1 MLQYVTKNVSKN
13 TQFERKNDIGKGP
26 LLMSTAESPLAVSYP
41 SGDSLRQRFARWWDN
56 SPRLIL
62 LAPTIVIVLLLSIYP
77 LIRSLMMSF
86 SRVSLVPGGFQITF
100 SGLVNYQKLL
110 VGSEQRHVLG
120 KLGELS
126 PLAWVV
132 GLASTGLLLL
142 WLYRYVRSGRLK
154 PVGFILRV
162 IAVLFGAGLVWLSAG
177 TLSGEGLPGTLVV
190 TLIYVVGGVFF
201 QYTLGL
207 GLALLVTQNLPGK
220 RFFRVVF
227 LLPMTI
233 TPVGIGFLFRMMT
246 DTLIGPFSP
255 AWKAAGLVN
264 FSWISTGSGA
274 RTAVMIG
281 DIWQWTPFM
290 FIILLAALEGVSREQ
305 IEAALVDGASR
316 WQTFRYIVLP
326 EIAPVSLT
334 VVLIRLIEA
343 FKIIDMPRILTGGGP
358 GTATESLTFNAYN
371 QWKASASGWGESA
384 ALSYILL
391 IVVTFVAVMFVNVV
405 RNWVLEKL

>member
-1 MLQYVTKNVSKN
+1 
-13 TQFERKNDIGKGP
+13 
-26 LLMSTAESPLAVSYP
+26 MSTAEKPLVATYP
-41 SGDSLRQRFARWWDN
+41 AGDSLRQRIVRWWDE
-56 SPRLIL
+56 SPKLVL
-62 LAPTIVIVLLLSIYP
+62 LAPTILIVLLLSIFP
-77 LIRSLMMSF
+77 LIVSLLLSF
-86 SRVSLVPGGFQITF
+86 SRVGLVRGGFQITF
-100 SGLVNYQKLL
+100 AGLINYQKLL
-110 VGSEQRHVLG
+110 LGSEQRHVLG
-120 KLGELS
+120 RLGELS
-126 PLAWVV
+126 PLAWLV
-132 GLASTGLLLL
+132 GLASTGVLLL
-142 WLYRYVRSGRLK
+142 WLYRYVGSGRVRM
-154 PVGFILRV
+154 VGFILRIV
-162 IAVLFGAGLVWLSAG
+162 AVLFGSGLVWLSAS

-190 TLIYVVGGVFF
+190 TLVYVVGGVSF
-201 QYTLGL
+201 QYAAGL

-264 FSWISTGSGA
+264 FTWISTGSGA
-274 RTAVMIG
+274 RAAVMIG

-305 IEAALVDGASR
+305 IEAARVDGANR

-334 VVLIRLIEA
+334 VILIRLIEA

-405 RNWVLEKL
+405 RQWVLEKL

>member
-1 MLQYVTKNVSKN
+1 
-13 TQFERKNDIGKGP
+13 
-26 LLMSTAESPLAVSYP
+26 MSTAEKPLAAPYP
-41 SGDSLRQRFARWWDN
+41 SGETLRQRVLRWWDT
-56 SPRLIL
+56 SPKLIL
-62 LAPTIVIVLLLSIYP
+62 LVPTILIVLLLSIFP
-77 LIRSLMMSF
+77 LIVSLLLSF
-86 SRVSLVPGGFQITF
+86 SRVSLVRGGFQITLA
-100 SGLVNYQKLL
+100 GLANYQKLL
-110 VGSEQRHVLG
+110 LGSEQRHLLG

-132 GLASTGLLLL
+132 SLASTGLLLL
-142 WLYRYVRSGRLK
+142 WLYRYIKSGPLK
-154 PVGFILRV
+154 IVGVILRI
-162 IAVLFGAGLVWLSAG
+162 IAVIFGSALVWLCAS
-177 TLSGEGLPGTLVV
+177 TLSGEGIPGTMVV
-190 TLIYVVGGVFF
+190 TLVYVAGGVFF
-201 QYTLGL
+201 QYVLGL

-227 LLPMTI
+227 LLPMMI
-233 TPVGIGFLFRMMT
+233 TPVGIGFLYRMMT

-264 FSWISTGSGA
+264 FTWISTGSGA
-274 RTAVMIG
+274 RAAVMIG

-334 VVLIRLIEA
+334 VILIRLIEA

-358 GTATESLTFNAYN
+358 GTATESLTFHAYN

-391 IVVTFVAVMFVNVV
+391 VVVTFVAVMFVNVV
-405 RNWVLEKL
+405 RQWVLEKL